1 MDELMEVFF
10 FVQENKEKIMAWDD
24 ASFGSL
30 ICMLMEERCR
40 KTGENVVT
48 YAEWIA
54 EIVKAVNADEGKYG
68 EKK

>member
-10 FVQENKEKIMAWDD
+10 FLRKNKEKIMAWDD

-40 KTGENVVT
+40 KTGEDVVK
-48 YAEWIA
+48 YAKWIA
-54 EIVKAVNADEGKYG
+54 KIVKAVNADEGKYDE
-68 EKK
+68 EK